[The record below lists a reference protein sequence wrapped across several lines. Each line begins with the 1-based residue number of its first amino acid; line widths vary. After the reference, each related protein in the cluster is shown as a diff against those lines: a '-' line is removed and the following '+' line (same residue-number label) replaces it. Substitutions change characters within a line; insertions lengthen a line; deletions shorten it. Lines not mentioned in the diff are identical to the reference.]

1 MLIVAAPSLAVYFV
15 MTSPDRNVEAVRE
28 KMLQRSIV
36 GLSKYGVT
44 TERTDID
51 LAGWLEHLQLELL
64 DAAIYIEA
72 AMGRIN
78 AR

>member
-1 MLIVAAPSLAVYFV
+1 